1 MTDEEIAKR
10 AALAIKIDLH
20 GYGLPEFHMLDL
32 MMKKAVEVARP
43 LILLDEC
50 EGDCEADHWYRMA
63 FREVPTDS
71 SHGVSWMHACAESEA
86 ERDRLMMENDNL
98 RSTLYQLDTEAYP
111 EWESLYAAEA
121 QERTQLVADRTRL
134 RSALVR
140 IAETGGWVTFT
151 AGDGELGL
159 RNDARGMATEALDGE
174 A

>member
-1 MTDEEIAKR
+1 MTDEEIALVLKTN
-10 AALAIKIDLH
+10 LSCTGWSSND
-20 GYGLPEFHMLDL
+20 YMLRQIV
-32 MMKKAVEVARP
+32 AEVRSLIEAP
-43 LILLDEC
+43 LRESLERLRC
-50 EGDCEADHWYRMA
+50 WYNDA
-63 FREVPTDS
+63 S
-71 SHGVSWMHACAESEA
+71 A
-86 ERDRLMMENDNL
+86 ERDRLVKENDNL
-98 RSTLYQLDTEAYP
+98 RSTLYQEDAEAYP